1 MQDFSHQQYQ
11 HNQPQHM
18 GMFLG
23 VERSEKVSLLVILSP
38 LCQGFWTLRR
48 WAFHP
53 HLTGHSEFNLRLFS
67 RFRNGH
73 TEEILLGGCNP
84 VETYARQVGSFP
96 QEGVKIRNIHVNH
109 HLVTLSMCVFIEIGS
124 LFLYSRVWSWNG
136 GSQIE
141 WYIYTWQFCWWPF
154 RDGYISDL

>member
-11 HNQPQHM
+11 HNQPQTWECFW
-18 GMFLG
+18 GLKG
-23 VERSEKVSLLVILSP
+23 LKVSLMVIISP
-38 LCQGFWTLRR
+38 LCQRWERWEDARSTL
-48 WAFHP
+48 
-53 HLTGHSEFNLRLFS
+53 LTGHSEFNLRLFS

-141 WYIYTWQFCWWPF
+141 WYIYTWQFCWWSF
-154 RDGYISDL
+154 RDCYISDL